1 MERRAFSPL
10 TLFCQAL
17 TARKG
22 EGKVLRPKG
31 REGGWR
37 KEKFVYEDSTSRDKG
52 RGDGLFI
59 PIHFRGWSPH
69 DSVT

>member
-31 REGGWR
+31 REGGR
-37 KEKFVYEDSTSRDKG
+37 KEKFVDEDPTSRDKE
-52 RGDGLFI
+52 RDGTAYLCPFI
-59 PIHFRGWSPH
+59 SEVGVPTIP
-69 DSVT
+69 